1 MTAKSS
7 STRDRLIQ
15 AAVELFISQGIGN
28 TTTRQIANLAEV
40 NEVTLFRHF
49 GNKYGLLLAVIE
61 ESSVFINLEKTL
73 SQRFTPSGARET
85 DSREYASYYLHSLES
100 MPELFRSLIGEADGY
115 PEENRRAIGK
125 RFEEIARPIADYL
138 ALTLPE
144 SPISPDRLAGLFI
157 ALLTGYGAIVLTS
170 EFHQLWR
177 DREDFLESL
186 ATLFAS
192 GTFPKSDG
200 AVEISPDILDLPA
213 PLVHQI
219 LQKAK
224 KCGLQDFA
232 IAYLLFGAG
241 LSPVEIAS
249 LQKFQQICD
258 KNQHILQV
266 KVARQW
272 RQVPVNQ
279 WILGKRYGSYLNNPL
294 TKWLKSRKDENA
306 ALFLNE
312 EEKPISALA
321 IQKCWQTW
329 LESLT
334 TGEIPAIARAQQTW
348 CVEMLMRGMSLENLS
363 ILSGLALE
371 QLKPYARRAKEKAAI
386 EEATRLDRKSPQPDR
401 EQQALE

>member
-1 MTAKSS
+1 MAKSS

-15 AAVELFISQGIGN
+15 AAVELFVSQGIGN

-40 NEVTLFRHF
+40 NEVTLFRNF
-49 GNKYGLLLAVIE
+49 GNKYGLLLAAIE
-61 ESSVFINLEKTL
+61 ESPAFIDLEKTL
-73 SQRFTPSGARET
+73 LQRFAPSGAGET
-85 DSREYASYYLHSLES
+85 TPREYASNLLHSLEA
-100 MPELFRSLIGEADGY
+100 MPELFRSLIGEAEGY

-125 RFEEIARPIADYL
+125 RFQEIARHIADYL
-138 ALTLPE
+138 AATLPE
-144 SPISPDRLAGLFI
+144 SQVSPDRLAGLSM
-157 ALLTGYGAIVLTS
+157 ALLMGYGAIVFTS

-177 DREDFLESL
+177 DREDFIESL
-186 ATLFAS
+186 AIFWTSHPIPESEGEA
-192 GTFPKSDG
+192 
-200 AVEISPDILDLPA
+200 ERSPDILDLPA
-213 PLVHQI
+213 TLVHQI
-219 LQKAK
+219 LQQAK
-224 KCGLQDFA
+224 KSNVQDFA
-232 IAYLLFGAG
+232 IAYLLFAAG

-294 TKWLKSRKDENA
+294 TKWLKSRKDESA

-312 EEKPISALA
+312 AEKPISALA
-321 IQKCWQTW
+321 IQKRWQTW
-329 LESLT
+329 LEPLT
-334 TGEIPAIARAQQTW
+334 TAELPAIARAQQTW

-371 QLKPYARRAKEKAAI
+371 QLEPYARRAKEKAAI
-386 EEATRLDRKSPQPDR
+386 EQATRLDRKSSDR
-401 EQQALE
+401 QD